1 MWSLTAAKLS
11 LTFAK
16 LGFCQRYREVLLG
29 FMAWSTAAVL
39 LKCLNKSQNQNI
51 GKFTQP

>member
-1 MWSLTAAKLS
+1 MTAAKLS

-16 LGFCQRYREVLLG
+16 LGFCQRLHEVLLG
-29 FMAWSTAAVL
+29 FMAQSMATVL